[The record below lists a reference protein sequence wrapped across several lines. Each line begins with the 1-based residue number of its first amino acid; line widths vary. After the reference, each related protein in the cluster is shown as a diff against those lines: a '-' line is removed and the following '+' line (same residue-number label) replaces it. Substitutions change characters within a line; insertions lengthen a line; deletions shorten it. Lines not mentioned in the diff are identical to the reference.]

1 MGLQFNRKKF
11 FDGYR
16 AAFGKVPSNAVAPLE
31 FLLGRFEQNP
41 TWKNA
46 NQVAYALA
54 TIKHETA
61 GTYLPITE
69 YGSKSYFNKYDG
81 RRTLGNTQPGDGY
94 RYRGRGY
101 VQITGRTNYTHYGIQ
116 DRPEAA
122 LEPGTA
128 FSIMTDGM
136 FKGRFTGKKLT
147 DYVKATSADYKGARR
162 VINGQ
167 DKAALIAGYAKSFES
182 ILKASTSAAASHKS
196 GSSTA
201 QFSAEPTATDSTSQ
215 IPTEPPPDTPTEV
228 TAKTETQTGQTT
240 ETTEVTQK
248 NEQDVNETANVTTN
262 VYQGVGF
269 IGALKKDFAA
279 VGFGN
284 LGFQGL
290 SEYAQQ
296 ASNLPVW
303 AIAWIRNIAL
313 LAVILGLGWLT
324 FRLVHYVVW
333 KCGDMTRQKVE
344 ANINSDVTRKNIEF
358 T

>member
-1 MGLQFNRKKF
+1 
-11 FDGYR
+11 
-16 AAFGKVPSNAVAPLE
+16 
-31 FLLGRFEQNP
+31 
-41 TWKNA
+41 
-46 NQVAYALA
+46 
-54 TIKHETA
+54 
-61 GTYLPITE
+61 
-69 YGSKSYFNKYDG
+69 
-81 RRTLGNTQPGDGY
+81 
-94 RYRGRGY
+94 
-101 VQITGRTNYTHYGIQ
+101 
-116 DRPEAA
+116 
-122 LEPGTA
+122 
-128 FSIMTDGM
+128 
-136 FKGRFTGKKLT
+136 
-147 DYVKATSADYKGARR
+147 
-162 VINGQ
+162 
-167 DKAALIAGYAKSFES
+167 
-182 ILKASTSAAASHKS
+182 
-196 GSSTA
+196 
-201 QFSAEPTATDSTSQ
+201 
-215 IPTEPPPDTPTEV
+215 
-228 TAKTETQTGQTT
+228 
-240 ETTEVTQK
+240 
-248 NEQDVNETANVTTN
+248 VNETANVTTN